1 MEDLLIKE
9 VLTYFK
15 NRNNRFKNSA
25 GMELGLADGNV
36 IWTYFSLINHNYGPN
51 AVEISTEGDGVYE
64 FISGF
69 DLKKVEDID
78 RLDYNSSWIRYLN
91 SAAEIGVTPWHIEA
105 TLNFRIC
112 NRKTMIFSRELHFYD
127 EVYEHLTI
135 PEDFEGYIASN
146 ENRLDLAAQNR
157 YKMNRR

>member
-1 MEDLLIKE
+1 MEDLLMGE
-9 VLTYFK
+9 VVNYF
-15 NRNNRFKNSA
+15 NSRNNRFKNSA
-25 GMELGLADGNV
+25 GMELGLVDGNV
-36 IWTYFSLINHNYGPN
+36 IWTYFSLINHDYGPN
-51 AVEISTEGDGVYE
+51 AICISTEGDGPYD

-69 DLKKVEDID
+69 NLKKAEDID
-78 RLDYNSSWIRYLN
+78 HLDYNSSWIRYLN
-91 SAAEIGVTPWHIEA
+91 RAAEISVTPWDLEA

-127 EVYEHLTI
+127 EVYEHLTM
-135 PEDFEGYIASN
+135 PEDFEEYISSN